1 MNINNF
7 YITDI
12 TKLTT
17 TYNNDIISTLNE
29 LSNTC
34 SPYDKSQFESLKIYL
49 NDTPTHKI
57 WLISG
62 NGEHIGMITTIL
74 EPKIIHHFGYVLH
87 IEDFVIREKFR
98 GQGIG
103 KYVLSKIKD
112 YAQSVHAYKIIL
124 NCSRENIG
132 FYEKS
137 GFSQKNVEMSMY
149 L

>member
-1 MNINNF
+1 MNLPDITL
-7 YITDI
+7 TDI
-12 TKLTT
+12 TKLTNT
-17 TYNNDIISTLNE
+17 HNKNIISILNE

-34 SPYDKSQFESLKIYL
+34 NPYNDSQFETLKLYL

-57 WLISG
+57 WLISE
-62 NGEHIGMITTIL
+62 NGEHIGIITTIL

-98 GQGIG
+98 GSGIG
-103 KYVLSKIKD
+103 KYVLHKIKE

-124 NCSRENIG
+124 NCSQENIR

-137 GFSQKNVEMSMY
+137 GFTQKNVEMSMY

>member
-1 MNINNF
+1 MNLQNITL
-7 YITDI
+7 TDI
-12 TKLTT
+12 TKLT
-17 TYNNDIISTLNE
+17 NAHNKNIITTLNE

-34 SPYDKSQFESLKIYL
+34 SLYHDSQFESLKIFL
-49 NDTPTHKI
+49 DDTPTHKI
-57 WLISG
+57 WLISV
-62 NGEHIGMITTIL
+62 NGEHVGMITTIL

-124 NCSRENIG
+124 NCSPHNIG